1 MTSRKNLLVVS
12 DVSIPGMPPSGGSTR
27 STKSIIEY
35 SKYYDVDLIIPHVTE
50 WSRTK
55 LEEVKSTL
63 NIRKIL
69 QFSIKG
75 KPVNMLHERFSSL
88 LYVCSPEKIHKLF
101 VRLEQPDKVPNAII
115 VLKEPASHIYVG
127 NILIEKF
134 EAPSMLML
142 QLPVFYQRRERREQI
157 ARALIIWYRNLY
169 GDSFLNEI
177 SRRVFGMLDL
187 ECSHSKK
194 FKNTL
199 KKYDLLVSVSKSIPL
214 EMGDEWAEKIHA
226 LNPGVS
232 FDQEDLELINSIK
245 SSTRVKKNHV
255 IFGGRPDALKGL
267 VEGLYAFKKISR
279 ARTDVKLIITGHI
292 SDKLRRRVERLLHRL
307 GISEKVVLTGSIS
320 RAERLRAV
328 AEAKLMIYP
337 SHVDSFSY
345 AVLESLYL
353 GTPVVAYDIPALRIY
368 YGDNPGVRLVE
379 EGDLEALITDSVEVL
394 ESKVVNI
401 SPPTLR
407 PWSDIIREELSLVG
421 KLVGG

>member
-35 SKYYDVDLIIPHVTE
+35 SKYYDVDLIVPRVVE

-55 LEEVKSTL
+55 LKEVTSTF

-69 QFSIKG
+69 HFSIKG

-88 LYVCSPEKIHKLF
+88 LYVCFPEKIHKLF
-101 VRLEQPDKVPNAII
+101 VRIEQSGNVPNAII
-115 VLKEPASHIYVG
+115 VLNEPASHIYVG

-142 QLPVFYQRRERREQI
+142 QLPVFYCRKERREQI

-169 GDSFLNEI
+169 GDNFLNEI
-177 SRRVFGMLDL
+177 SRSIFGMLDL

-194 FKNTL
+194 LRNTL
-199 KKYDLLVSVSKSIPL
+199 RKYDLLVSVSKSIPL
-214 EMGDEWAEKIHA
+214 EMGDEWVGKIHA

-232 FDQEDLELINSIK
+232 LYQEDLELVNSIK
-245 SSTRVKKNHV
+245 SSTREKKNHIV
-255 IFGGRPDALKGL
+255 FGGRPDALKGL
-267 VEGLYAFKKISR
+267 IEGLYAFKKISR
-279 ARTDVKLIITGHI
+279 ARPDVKLIVTGHI

-307 GISEKVVLTGSIS
+307 GISEKVILTGSIS

-353 GTPVVAYDIPALRIY
+353 GTPVVAYDIPALRIH
-368 YGDNPGVRLVE
+368 YGGNPSVRLVE
-379 EGDLEALITDSVEVL
+379 EGDLETLITDSIEVL
-394 ESKVVNI
+394 ESKLVDI

-407 PWSDIIREELSLVG
+407 PWSDIISEELSLIR